1 MLGQVQTRAESNEI
15 PELRD
20 LLDRFTLEGVVV
32 TADAMHTPRD
42 IAEHIIAAGGHY
54 LLTVKKN
61 QPSLHRLCKNLPL
74 ANVPGSTEIDTGH
87 GVWARRTIKVLSA
100 PPGLEFPHTLQVAQL
115 RRTRTVKGRQSVE
128 VVYLICSLDH
138 S

>member
-1 MLGQVQTRAESNEI
+1 M
-15 PELRD
+15 
-20 LLDRFTLEGVVV
+20 
-32 TADAMHTPRD
+32 
-42 IAEHIIAAGGHY
+42 
-54 LLTVKKN
+54 
-61 QPSLHRLCKNLPL
+61 C
-74 ANVPGSTEIDTGH
+74 PGSTEIDTGH